1 MITVLTQL
9 KSGASRAYYFAGHGV
24 SDVYLP
30 LRPSPDERP
39 RILRQIHGNA
49 KVTNHNSVKDLRM
62 IHGFFLGEII
72 AVFQCASKD
81 APILSR
87 TACATL

>member
-1 MITVLTQL
+1 MN
-9 KSGASRAYYFAGHGV
+9 SGPSYAYRIGHDV

-39 RILRQIHGNA
+39 RILRQTQGNA
-49 KVTNHNSVKDLRM
+49 KVTNQIKVIALR
-62 IHGFFLGEII
+62 IIIGFFFGD
-72 AVFQCASKD
+72 ATGSFQRASNG
-81 APILSR
+81 APILSS

>member
-1 MITVLTQL
+1 MN
-9 KSGASRAYYFAGHGV
+9 SGPLHAYRIGHDV
-24 SDVYLP
+24 SDTYLP

-49 KVTNHNSVKDLRM
+49 KVTNHKIVRALRASQD
-62 IHGFFLGEII
+62 FFFESITESLHC
-72 AVFQCASKD
+72 VSKG
-81 APILSR
+81 APILSS

>member
-1 MITVLTQL
+1 MV
-9 KSGASRAYYFAGHGV
+9 GHDV

-39 RILRQIHGNA
+39 RILRHTQGNA
-49 KVTNHNSVKDLRM
+49 KVTNHKKVIALR
-62 IHGFFLGEII
+62 IIIGFFFGDTTGS
-72 AVFQCASKD
+72 FHPKSNG
-81 APILSR
+81 APILSS